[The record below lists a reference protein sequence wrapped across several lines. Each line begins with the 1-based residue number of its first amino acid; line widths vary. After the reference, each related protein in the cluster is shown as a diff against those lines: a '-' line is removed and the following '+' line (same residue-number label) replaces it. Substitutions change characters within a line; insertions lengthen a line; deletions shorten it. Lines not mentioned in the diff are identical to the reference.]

1 MCVLLCKPL
10 LVIIFLFRVVREIPV
25 RSMEDYKNGG
35 CGWGRGLLPGTDYCI
50 SFDVFF
56 LLISDPHFSE
66 SDSSRR
72 SKIAFVSQ

>member
-1 MCVLLCKPL
+1 MCVLLCQPL

-35 CGWGRGLLPGTDYCI
+35 CGWGRGLLPGNDCCI

-56 LLISDPHFSE
+56 FSFQILISLKVIPLGDP
-66 SDSSRR
+66 RLPL
-72 SKIAFVSQ
+72 